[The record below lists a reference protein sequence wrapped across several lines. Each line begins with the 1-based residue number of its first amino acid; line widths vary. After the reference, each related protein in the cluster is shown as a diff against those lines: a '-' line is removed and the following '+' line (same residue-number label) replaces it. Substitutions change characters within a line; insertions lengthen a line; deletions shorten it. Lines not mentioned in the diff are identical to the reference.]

1 MPHGLYPFSG
11 ACASIASMREV
22 FPRMR
27 VAAASVAFRVPVI
40 RQLMG
45 WINALPADAAAIRR
59 ALQEGDSICL
69 FPGGVAEMVR
79 TDGHREN
86 LLLRSRKGVVRL
98 AMENKVPL
106 VPVYVFGQSVLWSQ
120 LPLPRVVAS
129 WSTSVGALVGMFDV
143 IVRGAKERLSRW
155 LQASIM
161 LPYGRFGLLVP
172 HKRLGPHR
180 PAKRCRA
187 EEAAAIRHWQPDPA
201 WREPQRHARR
211 GHSGGAE
218 VV

>member
-1 MPHGLYPFSG
+1 
-11 ACASIASMREV
+11 MREV